1 MQLEYSWIRDIAY
14 QKFCIH
20 QIVKNSKL
28 PDQIFADMTE
38 RIQETGLTAD
48 AIIKYH
54 SERMFGCPDKS
65 TFLANEYRDRTLM
78 RHLLS
83 EEDFACYEKDIV
95 MLNQVPSLYV
105 STDTGILTAEPI
117 TDDGYSG
124 ICVYLQK
131 PGDIKRKIYQ
141 ITCKSGEM
149 TSQSMIY

>member
-54 SERMFGCPDKS
+54 SERMFNCPDKS
-65 TFLANEYRDRTLM
+65 TFLANEYRDKALM
-78 RHLLS
+78 QYLLS
-83 EEDFACYEKDIV
+83 EKDFAYYEKDV
-95 MLNQVPSLYV
+95 TMLNQAPSLCI
-105 STDTGILTAEPI
+105 STNVGTLTAEPVA
-117 TDDGYSG
+117 DNGYSG
-124 ICVYLQK
+124 ICIYLQK
-131 PGDIKRKIYQ
+131 PGDIKRRIYQ
-141 ITCKSGEM
+141 ITCKFGEM